1 MYDLIIIGSGAA
13 GLAASI
19 YAGRYRM
26 KTLLLE
32 GEFGGE
38 TAKAGEIANYPGVMP
53 LDGYELMKIMKEQGK
68 KVGADFKDAFVK
80 KIIREGHCFFV
91 ETEKE
96 KFQAKTVIFSG
107 GAEHRRLGLPN
118 EDALTGKGVH
128 YCMTCDGPIYT
139 DKIIAMVGGGDSSV
153 KSLNLGAEYFKKA
166 YLITME
172 KDIHAEPIN
181 LEHLK
186 EKGNK
191 IEVLTETQVKE
202 IVGDKKLEK
211 IILTKSFKGSDEL
224 IVDGLFVEIGF
235 KPNVALAESLGIE
248 LDEKGYIKVD
258 SMMKT
263 NIDGF
268 FAAGD
273 TVNHFGRFKQD
284 ITAAAMG
291 TVAATSAY
299 EDVKVHGVD
308 ACELHAQTIDK

>member
-26 KTLLLE
+26 KTLLIE

-38 TAKAGEIANYPGVMP
+38 TSKAGEIANYPGVMP
-53 LDGYELMKIMKEQGK
+53 IDGYELMKTMKEQGK
-68 KVGADFKDAFVK
+68 KVGAEFKDGFVK
-80 KIIREGHCFFV
+80 NIKREGHCFSIQ
-91 ETEKE
+91 TEKE
-96 KFQAKTVIFSG
+96 LFQSKAVIFAG
-107 GAEHRRLGLPN
+107 GAEHRRLGLAN
-118 EDALTGKGVH
+118 EDALTGRGVH

-139 DKIIAMVGGGDSSV
+139 DKTIAMVGGGDSSV

-186 EKGNK
+186 EKGDK

-211 IILTKSFKGSDEL
+211 IILTRPFKGSGEL
-224 IVDGLFVEIGF
+224 LVDGLFVEIGF
-235 KPNVALAESLGIE
+235 KPNVALPQSIGVE

-299 EDVKVHGVD
+299 EDVKTHGAN
-308 ACELHAQTIDK
+308 ACEFHAQIIDK